1 MKLTA
6 EEIEIME
13 TLFDMRT
20 GYVLDYSNS
29 TFASAV
35 FYATGVN
42 IFDDKKYPGVSKA
55 NRLRHFL
62 QIESP
67 YKIGKLLDALL
78 THYQTLKAKENKH
91 RNDEE
96 LVEKLRAAAQRL
108 QDETYSVQLPYE
120 GEEDF
125 AVLSEDTDRALQNE
139 QPELVLDRLHTYAVK
154 YLRRVCEAH
163 DIETQDEKGNYF
175 PLQSLADKLKKYYE
189 GIDVLQ
195 SGFALQAIKMSISL
209 FESYNAVRNDQ
220 SYAHDNRVLQGNE
233 AEYVVRIVSA
243 TLNLIEQTERFIT
256 EDKRSKQTV
265 LEGLPN
271 DIFEFELPF

>member
-6 EEIEIME
+6 EEMEIME

-20 GYVLDYSNS
+20 GYVLDYSDITFES
-29 TFASAV
+29 TV
-35 FYATGVN
+35 RYATGVD
-42 IFDDKKYPGVSKA
+42 IFDDKRYPRVSKA

-78 THYQTLKAKENKH
+78 ARYQTLKVRDNKH
-91 RNDEE
+91 RDDEE
-96 LVEKLRAAAQRL
+96 LVEKLRAAARRL

-125 AVLSEDTDRALQNE
+125 AVLSEDISRALQNE

-154 YLRRVCEAH
+154 YLRKVCETH
-163 DIETQDEKGNYF
+163 DIETRDEKGNF
-175 PLQSLADKLKKYYE
+175 FSLQSLAGKLKKCYE
-189 GIDVLQ
+189 SIEVLQ
-195 SGFALQAIKMSISL
+195 SGFALQAIKVSISL
-209 FESYNAVRNDQ
+209 FESFNTVRNDQ

-243 TLNLIEQTERFIT
+243 TLNLIEQIEQFIK
-256 EDKRSKQTV
+256 EDNRSKKTG

-271 DIFEFELPF
+271 DLFDFELPS

>member
-1 MKLTA
+1 
-6 EEIEIME
+6 
-13 TLFDMRT
+13 MRT
-20 GYVLDYSNS
+20 GYVLDYSDITFES
-29 TFASAV
+29 TV
-35 FYATGVN
+35 RYATGVD
-42 IFDDKKYPGVSKA
+42 IFDDKRYPRVSKA

-78 THYQTLKAKENKH
+78 ARYQTLKVRDNIH
-91 RNDEE
+91 RDDEE
-96 LVEKLRAAAQRL
+96 LVEKLRAAARRL

-125 AVLSEDTDRALQNE
+125 AVLSEDISRALQNE

-154 YLRRVCEAH
+154 HLRKVCETH
-163 DIETQDEKGNYF
+163 DIETRDEKGNF
-175 PLQSLADKLKKYYE
+175 FSLQSLAGKLKKCYE
-189 GIDVLQ
+189 SIEVLQ
-195 SGFALQAIKMSISL
+195 SGFALQAIKVSISL
-209 FESYNAVRNDQ
+209 FESFNTVRNDQ

-243 TLNLIEQTERFIT
+243 TLNLIEQIEQFIK
-256 EDKRSKQTV
+256 EDNRSKKTG

-271 DIFEFELPF
+271 DLFDFELPF

>member
-29 TFASAV
+29 TFASTV
-35 FYATGVN
+35 FYATGVD
-42 IFDDKKYPGVSKA
+42 IFDDKRYPNVSKA
-55 NRLRHFL
+55 NRLRQFL

-78 THYQTLKAKENKH
+78 THYQTWKIRENKH

-96 LVEKLRAAAQRL
+96 MVVKLRAAAQRL
-108 QDETYSVQLPYE
+108 QDETYSVQLPCGGE
-120 GEEDF
+120 GDF
-125 AVLSEDTDRALQNE
+125 AVLSEDIDRALQNE

-154 YLRRVCEAH
+154 YLRKVCETH
-163 DIETQDEKGNYF
+163 DIEIQDEKGNF
-175 PLQSLADKLKKYYE
+175 FSLQSLAGKLKKYYE
-189 GIDVLQ
+189 GVEILQ
-195 SGFALQAIKMSISL
+195 SGFTLQAIKVSISL
-209 FESYNAVRNDQ
+209 FESFNTVRNDQ
-220 SYAHDNRVLQGNE
+220 SYAHDNHVLQGNE

-243 TLNLIEQTERFIT
+243 TLNLIEQTERFIA
-256 EDKRSKQTV
+256 EDNRSKQTG
-265 LEGLPN
+265 LEGLP
-271 DIFEFELPF
+271 DDLFDFELPF